1 MTVIPLVRH
10 ARLVRRQRGS
20 TSVEFALVAAF
31 GGFMVAL
38 FAAVEVARILFM
50 MNSAN
55 EATELGA
62 RAAIV
67 CTPKSSKILARMKDV
82 LPSIPDANVSIA
94 YSPAGCADGTVKVAQ
109 ETCKTVTVSIL
120 PGWKVTAS
128 IPYVD
133 FGFDMPAFTTTLPRE
148 SLDSTT
154 CT

>member
-1 MTVIPLVRH
+1 MTVPHFVHRAHRI
-10 ARLVRRQRGS
+10 RRQRGA

-62 RAAIV
+62 RVAIV

-82 LPSIPDANVSIA
+82 LPSIPDANVKID
-94 YSPAGCADGTVKVAQ
+94 YSPAGCADGSVKAAQ
-109 ETCKTVTVSIL
+109 ETCKSVTVSIL
-120 PGWKVTAS
+120 PGWKVTAT